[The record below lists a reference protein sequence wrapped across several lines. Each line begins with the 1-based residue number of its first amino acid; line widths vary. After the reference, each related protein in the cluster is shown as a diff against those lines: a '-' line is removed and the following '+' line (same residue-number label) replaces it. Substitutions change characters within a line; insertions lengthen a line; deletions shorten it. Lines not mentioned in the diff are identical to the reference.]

1 MVLLEWVID
10 ELSIKGPSHEE
21 YGCLV
26 QLKGSLILLLHRLL
40 LGHMLDHALCF
51 GHIAR
56 WPSLCDVVVVG
67 VCWDDSL
74 GGRGGGR
81 GGL

>member
-1 MVLLEWVID
+1 MVLLEWLID

-21 YGCLV
+21 YGCLL
-26 QLKGSLILLLHRLL
+26 QLRGSLVLLLHRLL
-40 LGHMLDHALCF
+40 LPHMLDHALDI

-56 WPSLCDVVVVG
+56 WPSPLWLWYDGMTAWEV
-67 VCWDDSL
+67 
-74 GGRGGGR
+74 GGGGES